1 MRALPLLLAAAASAE
16 WVEWPAGQAVP
27 EGAATRIN
35 INTNA
40 VEVDVDINATLLEHR
55 YRTSVNEAT
64 RAEDTTAN
72 LTRRETMIS
81 ALKRLPHEE
90 VGDVDALTDDALD
103 ALWSDRQE
111 SLRKWSEQLSDAAQS
126 LQNRLAALLRDDE
139 KAKLEALDE
148 LCVSVSRRVDGVE
161 VGAVTMSH
169 RWRWGGASMASKR
182 ASQST
187 LSTLDDVGAAQ
198 HGEKPPRER
207 HERGSEQTSRH
218 AGTSS
223 SPTSTTPRTSTTRS
237 AAGRRSRASSRRT
250 RQK

>member
-1 MRALPLLLAAAASAE
+1 MRRLLLLCAAAASE
-16 WVEWPAGQAVP
+16 WVEWPQDQAIP

-35 INTNA
+35 INTNN

-81 ALKRLPHEE
+81 ALKRLPEEE

-103 ALWSDRQE
+103 ALWNDRQE

-148 LCVSVSRRVDGVE
+148 LDFELADLDNARDFHDALGGWPALAGLLSADAAEVRRRAARGGV
-161 VGAVTMSH
+161 V
-169 RWRWGGASMASKR
+169 
-182 ASQST
+182 
-187 LSTLDDVGAAQ
+187 
-198 HGEKPPRER
+198 
-207 HERGSEQTSRH
+207 
-218 AGTSS
+218 
-223 SPTSTTPRTSTTRS
+223 
-237 AAGRRSRASSRRT
+237 
-250 RQK
+250 